1 MVIHPSHRPLRLMLF
16 TLRGSIVPAIWKR
29 VVGMMVLA
37 VLVVLAE
44 RQLPHTGVELGAV
57 PLTLMGLTLAIF
69 LGFRNS
75 VAYQRWWDARTLWGE
90 LLNVVRDLA
99 RQTCALPDGLPREQ
113 QRQLV
118 HRLIAFAHAL
128 RHQLRGSAPAP
139 ELARWLSPVEAAALS
154 SSPNPPNA
162 LLGMIGES
170 YARLRRD
177 GQLDSI
183 LLASIDAQITR
194 MSYVLGGCE
203 RIQGTPIPFA
213 YILLLHRTVYVYC
226 LLLPFCLVGSVG
238 LVTPLMVG
246 VLAYTFFGLDALGD
260 QIENPF
266 ERLPNGLPLDAICRT
281 IEISL
286 GELLGDRDLP
296 EPLQPV
302 DGVLL

>member
-1 MVIHPSHRPLRLMLF
+1 MIIPPSHRPLRLMLF
-16 TLRGSIVPAIWKR
+16 TMRGSIVPVIWKR
-29 VVGMMVLA
+29 VLGMTLLA
-37 VLVVLAE
+37 VLVVVAE

-75 VAYQRWWDARTLWGE
+75 VAYERFWEARTLWGE
-90 LLNVVRDLA
+90 LLIVLRNLA
-99 RQTCALPDGLPREQ
+99 RQTLTLGDGLPPDE
-113 QRQLV
+113 QRQRL

-128 RHQLRGSAPAP
+128 RHQLRGSAPGP
-139 ELARWLSPVEAAALS
+139 DLAAWLPPAEAAALAGTRQPS
-154 SSPNPPNA
+154 NL
-162 LLGMIGES
+162 LLGRIGES
-170 YARLRRD
+170 YAQLRRE
-177 GQLDSI
+177 GRLDPI
-183 LLASIDAQITR
+183 LLASIDAQLTR

-213 YILLLHRTVYVYC
+213 YLLLLHRTVYVYC

-238 LVTPLMVG
+238 WVTPLMVG
-246 VLAYTFFGLDALGD
+246 VLSYTFFGLDALGD

-266 ERLPNGLPLDAICRT
+266 DPLPNDLPLDAMCRT

-286 GELLGDRDLP
+286 GELLGERALP

-302 DGVLL
+302 DGVLM

>member
-1 MVIHPSHRPLRLMLF
+1 MVIHPTHRPLRLMLF
-16 TLRGSIVPAIWKR
+16 TLRGSIIPAIWKR
-29 VVGMMVLA
+29 VLGMILLA
-37 VLVVLAE
+37 MLVVVLE

-75 VAYQRWWDARTLWGE
+75 VAYQRWWDARTMWGE
-90 LLNVVRDLA
+90 LLIVLRNLA
-99 RQTCALPDGLPREQ
+99 RQTRCLPDGQSAEQ
-113 QRQLV
+113 QRQRV

-128 RHQLRGSAPAP
+128 RHLLRGSAPAADM
-139 ELARWLSPVEAAALS
+139 ARWLSPSEAAALAQ
-154 SSPNPPNA
+154 SPNPPNA
-162 LLGMIGES
+162 LLGLIGDS
-170 YARLRRD
+170 YAALRRD

-203 RIQGTPIPFA
+203 RIHNTPIPFA
-213 YILLLHRTVYVYC
+213 YILLLHRTVYMYC

-238 LVTPLMVG
+238 WVTPLMVG
-246 VLAYTFFGLDALGD
+246 VLSYTFFGLDALGD

-266 ERLPNGLPLDAICRT
+266 DRLPNDLALDAMCRT

-302 DGVLL
+302 DGVLM